1 MDEKRIDNL
10 SYKLLTGEI
19 TPAERKELDD
29 WYNHFD
35 SSEQLVHSEL
45 NQQQFAAQ
53 LYQQIRTSAGIT
65 PLKRIPFYRSRY
77 AAVAASLLLLL
88 SIGGIY
94 TIYSDQEKSQNTI
107 AKKVVEIK
115 AGSNRAM
122 LTLANGKTIDLENAA
137 EGVLPTGDQS
147 VKKTG
152 DGTIA
157 YNNSAD
163 NDGAYNTLSTPKGGK
178 FSIRLPDG
186 TLAILDASSSLR
198 YPSAF
203 KGAKRMVEVS
213 GQVYFEVVHN
223 AKQPF
228 TVKVANQTIE
238 DLGTHFNINS
248 YPGGDGVKTTLEEGL
263 VSISS
268 GRKTVFL
275 KPGQAAF
282 SHAGAKDITVAAA
295 DLEEVLAWKNGYF
308 RFNDEHIENI
318 MAQLSRW
325 YDIEVTYSG
334 KLPVDGFNGTISR
347 SKNLSQVLTMLERT
361 GIIHFKIE
369 GRRITVLP

>member
-94 TIYSDQEKSQNTI
+94 TIYSHQEKSQNTI

-152 DGTIA
+152 EGTIA

-163 NDGAYNTLSTPKGGK
+163 NDGTYNTLSTPKGGK

-228 TVKVANQTIE
+228 TVKVADQTIE

-263 VSISS
+263 VSISN

>member
-1 MDEKRIDNL
+1 MDEQRINHL
-10 SYKLLTGEI
+10 SDKLLTGEI
-19 TPAERKELDD
+19 TPAERQELDD

-35 SSEQLVHSEL
+35 SSEQRVHSEL

-53 LYQQIRTSAGIT
+53 LYQQIRTNAGMET
-65 PLKRIPFYRSRY
+65 VKRIPVYRSRY
-77 AAVAASLLLLL
+77 AAVAASLLLML
-88 SIGGIY
+88 SIAGIY
-94 TIYSDQEKSQNTI
+94 TLYNRQDKPENTI
-107 AKKVVEIK
+107 AKKAQEIK
-115 AGSNRAM
+115 AGSNRAL

-137 EGVLPTGDQS
+137 EGILPTGDQS
-147 VKKTG
+147 VRKTG

-163 NDGAYNTLSTPKGGK
+163 TDGAYNTLSTPKGGK

-203 KGAKRMVEVS
+203 KGAKRMVEVI

-228 TVKVANQTIE
+228 TVKVADQTIE
-238 DLGTHFNINS
+238 DLGTHFNINA
-248 YPGGDGVKTTLEEGL
+248 YPGGDGIKTTVEEGL
-263 VSISS
+263 VGISS
-268 GRKTVFL
+268 NRKTIFVR
-275 KPGQAAF
+275 PGQAAL
-282 SHAGAKDITVAAA
+282 SHSGTKGITVAAA

-308 RFNDEHIENI
+308 RFNDEQIENI

-325 YDIEVTYSG
+325 YDIEVSYSG

>member
-1 MDEKRIDNL
+1 MDEKRIDDL

-19 TPAERKELDD
+19 TPAERQELDD

-35 SSEQLVHSEL
+35 SSEQLVHSEF
-45 NQQQFAAQ
+45 NQQQFAAR
-53 LYQQIRTSAGIT
+53 LYQQIRTNAGIA
-65 PLKRIPFYRSRY
+65 PIKNIPIYRSRY
-77 AAVAASLLLLL
+77 AAVAASILLLL
-88 SIGGIY
+88 SIAGIY
-94 TIYSDQEKSQNTI
+94 TRYSHQEKSENTI
-107 AKKVVEIK
+107 AKNVQEIK

-137 EGVLPTGDQS
+137 KGLLPTGDQS

-163 NDGAYNTLSTPKGGK
+163 HDGAFNTLSTPKGGK

-203 KGAKRMVEVS
+203 KGAQRMVEVS

-228 TVKVANQTIE
+228 KVKVADQTIE
-238 DLGTHFNINS
+238 DLGTHFNINA
-248 YPGGDGVKTTLEEGL
+248 YPGGDGIKTTLEEGL

-268 GRKTVFL
+268 DRKKVFL

-282 SHAGAKDITVAAA
+282 SHTGTNEITVAEA

-308 RFNDEHIENI
+308 RFNDEQIENI

>member
-152 DGTIA
+152 DGTIT
-157 YNNSAD
+157 YINSAD

-228 TVKVANQTIE
+228 TVKVADQTIE